1 MQGVQSTEAGSASV
15 PGQDKLLDD
24 LCGEFRSIAAE
35 LVPWFVDNMPRMYF
49 LDTTPAAQRAHLRA
63 ILAARAS
70 GRPVDTTFRS
80 SDGSSITAIRSGNR
94 TGILAEVVSELPL
107 DASLRAAKIHTSR
120 DGSLIIDTF
129 EFGEQEPFDPTQPR
143 QCAAIDAAVE
153 YAALHHPTIVSGEFR
168 TYLAGCSSRYL
179 LTLTPLRMCR
189 HFELFRT
196 VSGTELPTISLETE
210 DDPTVARI
218 TLAVSNARTRT
229 MLERAARVL
238 QRHDASVVRAH
249 LDVAH
254 AGDAGRVTFIAFIAQ
269 WATGSRI
276 ESDDPRWLRLRHELL
291 RVKWLDF
298 RVIEFV
304 ERHPMFTVP
313 EGELVA
319 AFADLVRHMLVPA
332 DPLAFTRDRVTET
345 LAARPTLTKPLLEL
359 FRERFDPAAPL
370 PATSFAARAADL
382 EAQIGALGDSDD
394 ACDVFGALLK
404 AIRATLRTNFFVPN
418 RFSLTLRLAPELMQG
433 PTRPEIPFGVF
444 FVYGRGFHGFHVRF
458 KEIARGGLRI
468 VKPSS
473 AVLYDRE
480 SERLYDEVYG
490 LSFAQQ
496 LKNKDIPEGGAKAAI
511 VLEPPAEA
519 TRCVKAFVDGILD
532 LITPEPSTRRQVVDL
547 LGFDEFIYLG
557 PDENITPAHI
567 EWIVDRAGVRSYP
580 LANAFMSSK
589 PNGGINHKEFGVTS
603 EGVNVFLRTAL
614 LARGIDPNQQP
625 FTVKITGGPDG
636 DVAGNMMRILSR
648 DYGNNARIVGVAD
661 GSGIGED
668 PKGLDHGE
676 LLRLFQ
682 AGLAIAHFDPARLS
696 SQGRIVSAA
705 TPEGVQLRNTL
716 HNRLV
721 TDAFVPGGGRPAT
734 INERN
739 WREYLQPDG
748 RPSSPLI
755 VEGANLFLTPQARNL
770 LAAAGA
776 TIFKDSSANKCGV
789 ICSSF
794 EIASSMLMSETQFLA
809 IKPRFVDE
817 VLRRLR
823 EIAQAEA
830 VILLA
835 ESRRHPSIP
844 LPELSTRL
852 SRAINAGADAIKPA
866 VTHWRREHGDLF
878 REVVLQHLPSEL
890 YRAVGERV
898 FSDLPVP
905 YLEWMVAKSVASNL
919 VYREGIDFFASMDG
933 DAIASV
939 ALRYLQKS
947 REIQGLVAQVRA
959 SGLAS
964 AAEIAALLERAGTRA
979 ALLHSD
985 K

>member
-1 MQGVQSTEAGSASV
+1 MQGVRSTESGSSSV
-15 PGQDKLLDD
+15 PAQETLLED

-49 LDTTPAAQRAHLRA
+49 LDTPPAAQRAHLRA

-94 TGILAEVVSELPL
+94 TGILAEVVRELPL

-143 QCAAIDAAVE
+143 QCAAMDAAVE
-153 YAALHHPTIVSGEFR
+153 FALVHHPTIAEEDFR
-168 TYLAGCSSRYL
+168 RYLAGCSSRYL

-189 HFELFRT
+189 HFELFRS

-238 QRHDASVVRAH
+238 RRHDASVVRAH
-249 LDVAH
+249 LDVARD
-254 AGDAGRVTFIAFIAQ
+254 GDAGRVTFIAFIAQ
-269 WATGSRI
+269 WASGARI
-276 ESDDPRWLRLRHELL
+276 ESNDPRWLRLREELL

-304 ERHPMFTVP
+304 ERHPTFTVP

-319 AFADLVRHMLVPA
+319 AFADLVRHMLVPS

-345 LAARPTLTKPLLEL
+345 LAAHASLTKPLLEL
-359 FRERFDPAAPL
+359 FQARFDPAHPL
-370 PATSFAARAADL
+370 TQHAFHLRAEELATRIA
-382 EAQIGALGDSDD
+382 ALGDSDD
-394 ACDVFGALLK
+394 ARDVFEALWR
-404 AIRATLRTNFFVPN
+404 AIRATLRTNLFVPN
-418 RFSLTLRLAPELMQG
+418 RFSLALRLAPDLLQG
-433 PTRPEIPFGVF
+433 PTRPELPFGVF

-468 VKPSS
+468 VKPTT

-532 LITPEPSTRRQVVDL
+532 LITPEAATRSQVVDL
-547 LGFDEFIYLG
+547 LGFNEFIYLG
-557 PDENITPAHI
+557 PDENITPTHI
-567 EWIVDRAGVRSYP
+567 DWIVERAVFRGYP

-589 PNGGINHKEFGVTS
+589 PDGGINHKEFGVTS

-614 LARGIDPNQQP
+614 LARGIDPTKQR
-625 FTVKITGGPDG
+625 FTIKITGGPDG

-648 DYGNNARIVGVAD
+648 DYGQNACIVGVAD

-668 PKGLDHGE
+668 PNGLDHGE
-676 LLRLFQ
+676 LMRLFQ
-682 AGLAIAHFDPARLS
+682 GGYPIVHFDPSRLS
-696 SQGRIVSAA
+696 HRGRVVPAD
-705 TPEGVQLRNTL
+705 TPEGVQLRNSL

-739 WREYLQPDG
+739 WQEYLQPDG

-755 VEGANLFLTPQARNL
+755 VEGANLFLTPQAREL
-770 LAAAGA
+770 LTKAGT

-794 EIASSMLMSETQFLA
+794 EIASSMLMDEAQFLA
-809 IKPRFVDE
+809 VKQRYVEE
-817 VLRRLR
+817 VLTRLR

-835 ESRRHPSIP
+835 ESKRHPSVS

-852 SRAINAGADAIKPA
+852 SRAINSGADAIKPA
-866 VTHWRREHGDLF
+866 VASWRREHGDLF
-878 REVVLQHLPSEL
+878 REVVLRHLPTEL
-890 YRAVGERV
+890 HRACGERI

-905 YLEWMVAKSVASNL
+905 YLEWMVAKSMASRF
-919 VYREGIDFFASMDG
+919 VYREGIDFFASMDS

-947 REIQGLVAQVRA
+947 REVRALVDQVRS

-964 AAEIAALLERAGTRA
+964 AEEIAALLERAGTRA
-979 ALLHSD
+979 ALLDSGS
-985 K
+985 

>member
-1 MQGVQSTEAGSASV
+1 MQGVRSTETGSPSV
-15 PGQDKLLDD
+15 PAQDSLLDD

-49 LDTTPAAQRAHLRA
+49 LDTPPAAQRAHLRA

-94 TGILAEVVSELPL
+94 TGILAEVVRELPL

-143 QCAAIDAAVE
+143 QCAAIDAAVD
-153 YAALHHPTIVSGEFR
+153 YATLHHPTIDGADFR
-168 TYLAGCSSRYL
+168 RYLAGCSSRYL
-179 LTLTPLRMCR
+179 LTLTALRMCR
-189 HFELFRT
+189 HFELFRA

-249 LDVAH
+249 LDVARD
-254 AGDAGRVTFIAFIAQ
+254 GDSGRVTFIAFVVQ
-269 WATGSRI
+269 WANGTRI
-276 ESDDPRWLRLRHELL
+276 ESTDPRWLRLREELL

-304 ERHPMFTVP
+304 ERHPAFTVP

-319 AFADLVRHMLVPA
+319 AFADLVRHMLVPSN
-332 DPLAFTRDRVTET
+332 PLAFTRDRVTET
-345 LAARPTLTKPLLEL
+345 LAAHAHLTKPLLAL
-359 FRERFDPAAPL
+359 FRERFDPSDPL
-370 PATSFAARAADL
+370 PGHEFDRRATELASR
-382 EAQIGALGDSDD
+382 IGALGDSND
-394 ACDVFGALLK
+394 AHDVFDALWN
-404 AIRATLRTNFFVPN
+404 AIRSTLRTNLFVPN
-418 RFSLTLRLAPELMQG
+418 RFSLALRLAPDLLQG
-433 PTRPEIPFGVF
+433 PTRPELPFGVF

-511 VLEPPAEA
+511 VLEPPAET

-532 LITPEPSTRRQVVDL
+532 LITPEPGTRRQVVDL

-567 EWIVDRAGVRSYP
+567 EWIVDRAAIRRYP

-614 LARGIDPNQQP
+614 LARGIDPAKQR

-648 DYGNNARIVGVAD
+648 DYGQNACIIGVAD

-668 PKGLDHGE
+668 PHGLDHSE
-676 LLRLFQ
+676 LLRLFH

-696 SQGRIVSAA
+696 PLGRVISADTA
-705 TPEGVQLRNTL
+705 EGVQLRNSL

-721 TDAFVPGGGRPAT
+721 SDAFVPGGGRPAT

-770 LAAAGA
+770 LAEAGT

-794 EIASSMLMSETQFLA
+794 EIASSMLMDESQFLT
-809 IKPRFVDE
+809 IKPRYVEE
-817 VLRRLR
+817 VLTRLR
-823 EIAQAEA
+823 EVAQAEA

-852 SRAINAGADAIKPA
+852 SRAINSGADAIKPA
-866 VTHWRREHGDLF
+866 VASWRRDHADLF
-878 REVVLQHLPSEL
+878 REVVLRHLPTEL
-890 YRAVGERV
+890 YRACGERI
-898 FSDLPVP
+898 FSELPVP
-905 YLEWMVAKSVASNL
+905 YLEWMVAKSVASRL
-919 VYREGIDFFASMDG
+919 VYREGLDFLASMG
-933 DAIASV
+933 SDALASV

-947 REIQGLVAQVRA
+947 RQIRALVEQIHM
-959 SGLAS
+959 SGLGN
-964 AAEIAALLERAGTRA
+964 AAEIAALLERAGARA
-979 ALLHSD
+979 ALLDADS
-985 K
+985 

>member
-1 MQGVQSTEAGSASV
+1 V
-15 PGQDKLLDD
+15 PEQDKLLDD

-49 LDTTPAAQRAHLRA
+49 LDTSPTAQRAHLRA

-94 TGILAEVVSELPL
+94 TGILAEVVRELPL

-143 QCAAIDAAVE
+143 QCAAIDAAIE
-153 YAALHHPTIVSGEFR
+153 YAALHHPAIVGSEFR

-196 VSGTELPTISLETE
+196 VTGTELPTISLETE

-254 AGDAGRVTFIAFIAQ
+254 AGDARRVTFIAFIAQ

-319 AFADLVRHMLVPA
+319 AFADLVRHMLVPT

-345 LAARPTLTKPLLEL
+345 LAARPALTKPLLEL

-370 PATSFAARAADL
+370 PAPAFAARAADL

-394 ACDVFGALLK
+394 AGDVFGALLK
-404 AIRATLRTNFFVPN
+404 AIRATLRTNLFVPN
-418 RFSLTLRLAPELMQG
+418 RFSLTLRLAPELLQG

-468 VKPSS
+468 VKPGS

-567 EWIVDRAGVRSYP
+567 EWIVDRAGARSYP

-589 PNGGINHKEFGVTS
+589 PDGGINHKEFGVTS

-614 LARGIDPNQQP
+614 LARGIDPKKQP

-648 DYGNNARIVGVAD
+648 DYGHNARIVGVAD

-668 PKGLDHGE
+668 PHGLDHGE

-682 AGLAIAHFDPARLS
+682 AGLAIAHFNPARLS
-696 SQGRIVSAA
+696 PQGRIVSAE

-770 LAAAGA
+770 LAEAGT

-794 EIASSMLMSETQFLA
+794 EIASSMLMDETQFLA
-809 IKPRFVDE
+809 IKPRYVEE

-866 VTHWRREHGDLF
+866 VAHWRREHGDLF
-878 REVVLQHLPSEL
+878 REVVLHHLPSEL
-890 YRAVGERV
+890 YAAVGERV

-905 YLEWMVAKSVASNL
+905 YLEWMVAKSVASKL

-933 DAIASV
+933 DAVASV

-947 REIQGLVAQVRA
+947 REIEALVAQVRA

-979 ALLHSD
+979 ALLQSD

>member
-1 MQGVQSTEAGSASV
+1 MQGVRSTETGSPSV
-15 PGQDKLLDD
+15 PAHDTLLDD

-35 LVPWFVDNMPRMYF
+35 LVPWFVENMPRMYF
-49 LDTTPAAQRAHLRA
+49 LDTSPAAQRAHLRA

-94 TGILAEVVSELPL
+94 TGILAEVVRDLPL

-129 EFGEQEPFDPTQPR
+129 EFGEQEPFDPTHPR
-143 QCAAIDAAVE
+143 QCAAIDAAVD
-153 YAALHHPTIVSGEFR
+153 YATLHHPTMDGADFR
-168 TYLAGCSSRYL
+168 RYLAGCSSRYL
-179 LTLTPLRMCR
+179 LTLTALRMCR
-189 HFELFRT
+189 HFELFRA

-238 QRHDASVVRAH
+238 KRHDASVVRAH
-249 LDVAH
+249 LDVARD
-254 AGDAGRVTFIAFIAQ
+254 GDGGRVTFIAFIAQ
-269 WATGSRI
+269 WTNGTRI
-276 ESDDPRWLRLRHELL
+276 ESTDPRWLQLRSELL

-304 ERHPMFTVP
+304 ERHPAFTVP

-332 DPLAFTRDRVTET
+332 NPLAFTRDRVTET
-345 LAARPTLTKPLLEL
+345 LATHAQLTKALLAL
-359 FRERFDPAAPL
+359 FQQRFDPADPL
-370 PATSFAARAADL
+370 PAHEFDRRATELATRI
-382 EAQIGALGDSDD
+382 AALGDSDD
-394 ACDVFGALLK
+394 AHDIFDALWK
-404 AIRATLRTNFFVPN
+404 AIRSTLRTNLFVPN
-418 RFSLTLRLAPELMQG
+418 RFSLALRLAPDLLQG
-433 PTRPEIPFGVF
+433 PSRPELPFGVF

-532 LITPEPSTRRQVVDL
+532 LITPEPGTRRLVVDL

-567 EWIVDRAGVRSYP
+567 EWIVARAAIRRYP

-614 LARGIDPNQQP
+614 LARGIDPAKQR

-648 DYGNNARIVGVAD
+648 DYGQNACIVGVAD

-668 PKGLDHGE
+668 PHGLDHGE
-676 LLRLFQ
+676 LLRLFH

-696 SQGRIVSAA
+696 PHGRVVPASTA
-705 TPEGVQLRNTL
+705 EGVQLRNSL

-721 TDAFVPGGGRPAT
+721 ADAFVPGGGRPAT

-770 LAAAGA
+770 LTEAGT

-794 EIASSMLMSETQFLA
+794 EIASSMLMDESQFLT
-809 IKPRFVDE
+809 IKPRYVEE
-817 VLRRLR
+817 VLMRLR

-852 SRAINAGADAIKPA
+852 SRAINSGADAIKPA
-866 VTHWRREHGDLF
+866 VASWRRDHADLF
-878 REVVLQHLPSEL
+878 REVVLRHLPTEL
-890 YRAVGERV
+890 HRACGERI
-898 FSDLPVP
+898 FTDLPVP
-905 YLEWMVAKSVASNL
+905 YLEWMVAKSVASRL
-919 VYREGIDFFASMDG
+919 VYREGIDFFASMG
-933 DAIASV
+933 SDALASV
-939 ALRYLQKS
+939 SLRYLQKS
-947 REIQGLVAQVRA
+947 RRIRALVDQIRT
-959 SGLAS
+959 SGLGN
-964 AAEIAALLERAGTRA
+964 AAEIAALLERAGARA
-979 ALLHSD
+979 ALLDADS
-985 K
+985 